1 MSQSTIRPAAVAGM
15 FYPAAAETL
24 RRLVYGFLE
33 EARRRLPAGAVA
45 PKAVIAP
52 HAGYVYSGAIAAAAY
67 ARIAA
72 LRGRVT
78 RVVLIGPC
86 HRVAVHGLALPAAQ
100 AFDTPLGRVEVD
112 AEACARV
119 SRLPGVVVSAAAHAQ
134 DHALEVQ
141 LPFLQQALGRFTL
154 VPLLAGAA
162 KPDDVARVLEE
173 LWGGAETLVV
183 ISSDLSHYLPY
194 EAAVR
199 EDRSTID
206 AVLALDDGID
216 HEHACGATAVNGL
229 LQVARRRGLAAEL
242 LDLRNS
248 GDTAGDKS
256 RVVGYAA
263 VAFVEGA
270 AAGVAAGADN
280 AAAGAPDQGE
290 VLLGLAR
297 AAIGERLGMGAPGAG
312 RSAAFLAQ
320 PGATFVTLKRE
331 GELRGCI
338 GSLVAHRPLIDDVRH
353 NACAA
358 AFSDPRFTP
367 LAPGEFAA
375 IRIEVSL
382 LDAPQPIVF
391 ASEADLLLQLRPLI
405 DGVTL
410 EVGTRRA
417 TFLPQVWETLP
428 QPRDFL
434 LQLKAKAGLPHGFW
448 HEQMKV
454 SRYTVRKWAES

>member
-1 MSQSTIRPAAVAGM
+1 ML
-15 FYPAAAETL
+15 F
-24 RRLVYGFLE
+24 
-33 EARRRLPAGAVA
+33 
-45 PKAVIAP
+45 
-52 HAGYVYSGAIAAAAY
+52 
-67 ARIAA
+67 
-72 LRGRVT
+72 
-78 RVVLIGPC
+78 
-86 HRVAVHGLALPAAQ
+86 
-100 AFDTPLGRVEVD
+100 
-112 AEACARV
+112 
-119 SRLPGVVVSAAAHAQ
+119 
-134 DHALEVQ
+134 
-141 LPFLQQALGRFTL
+141 
-154 VPLLAGAA
+154 
-162 KPDDVARVLEE
+162 
-173 LWGGAETLVV
+173 
-183 ISSDLSHYLPY
+183 
-194 EAAVR
+194 
-199 EDRSTID
+199 RS
-206 AVLALDDGID
+206 
-216 HEHACGATAVNGL
+216 
-229 LQVARRRGLAAEL
+229 
-242 LDLRNS
+242 
-248 GDTAGDKS
+248 
-256 RVVGYAA
+256 
-263 VAFVEGA
+263 
-270 AAGVAAGADN
+270 
-280 AAAGAPDQGE
+280 
-290 VLLGLAR
+290 LLGLAR
-297 AAIGERLGMGAPGAG
+297 AAIGERLGMPAPEMD

-382 LDAPQPIVF
+382 LDAPQPMAF